1 MLSPAPSTVSQ
12 TKEYILK
19 ASIITRSWKIDVAHQ
34 KEREKEDKFVRLL
47 CSS

>member
-12 TKEYILK
+12 TREYILK
-19 ASIITRSWKIDVAHQ
+19 ASIIKRSWKIDVAHQ
-34 KEREKEDKFVRLL
+34 KKREREDKFVRLL

>member
-19 ASIITRSWKIDVAHQ
+19 ASVIKRSWKIDVLHL
-34 KEREKEDKFVRLL
+34 KREREDKFVCRL
-47 CSS
+47 CSG